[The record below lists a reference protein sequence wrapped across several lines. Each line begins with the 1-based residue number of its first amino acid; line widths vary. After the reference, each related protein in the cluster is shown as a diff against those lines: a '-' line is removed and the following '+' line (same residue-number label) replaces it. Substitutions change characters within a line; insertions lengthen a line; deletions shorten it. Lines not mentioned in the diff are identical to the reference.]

1 MVDEEVPYGSDGAE
15 IEKKPCAA
23 NLASKMCGMF
33 SGSLP
38 LSACSLP
45 LSGLWVALTDS

>member
-38 LSACSLP
+38 LS
-45 LSGLWVALTDS
+45 GLWVALTDS